1 MNTRDGLM
9 KAEAEILT
17 LRGRVDRQ
25 EIEHKR
31 LRDRLRDQESKI
43 SSLAARVCELEKST
57 SPHALAGMD

>member
-1 MNTRDGLM
+1 MSHRDAM
-9 KAEAEILT
+9 QRAETEIAKLT
-17 LRGRVDRQ
+17 GKVERQ

-57 SPHALAGMD
+57 SPHALAGME